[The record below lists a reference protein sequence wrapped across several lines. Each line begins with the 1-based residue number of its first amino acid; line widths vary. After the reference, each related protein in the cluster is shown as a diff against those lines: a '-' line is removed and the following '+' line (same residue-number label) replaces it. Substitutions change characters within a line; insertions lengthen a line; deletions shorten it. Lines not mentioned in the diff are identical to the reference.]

1 MTADGITVRPIG
13 PADAETVTRHR
24 HRMFVDAG
32 KPDDAALAAMSAA
45 FLDWVRPKLASGEYF
60 GWFAESEGR
69 VVSGIGM
76 MLLDWPPH
84 PLHLEPLRGYILN
97 VYTEPEWRGRG
108 LAKRLTGLAMDAARE
123 RKLNLTI
130 LHATEMGKPLYAK
143 LGFKGTNEM
152 QWSPSKT

>member
-1 MTADGITVRPIG
+1 MSAEVAIRPIS
-13 PADAETVTRHR
+13 PADVGVVTRHR

-32 KPDDAALAAMSAA
+32 KPDDAALAAMSEA
-45 FLDWVRPKLASGEYF
+45 FLPWVTPKLASGEYF
-60 GWFAESEGR
+60 GWFAEAEGK
-69 VVSGIGM
+69 VVSGVGM
-76 MLLDWPPH
+76 MVLAWPPH
-84 PLHLEPLRGYILN
+84 PLHLEPARGYILN

-108 LAKRLTGLAMDAARE
+108 LAKRLTLLAMDAARE
-123 RKLNLTI
+123 RGLNLTI

>member
-1 MTADGITVRPIG
+1 MSAEVRVRGIG

-45 FLDWVRPKLASGEYF
+45 FLTWLRPRLEAGGYF
-60 GWFAESEGR
+60 GWFAESGGR

-76 MLLDWPPH
+76 MVIEWPPH
-84 PLHLEPLRGYILN
+84 PLHLEPQRGYILN
-97 VYTEPEWRGRG
+97 VYTEPEWRGQG
-108 LAKRLTGLAMDAARE
+108 LAKRLTGLALDAARE
-123 RKLNLTI
+123 RGLRLTI

-143 LGFKGTNEM
+143 LGFTGTNEM
-152 QWSPSKT
+152 QWRSKS

>member
-1 MTADGITVRPIG
+1 MSGDAVTVRTIG
-13 PADAETVTRHR
+13 PADAATVTRHR

-32 KPDDAALAAMSAA
+32 KPDDAALAAMSEA
-45 FLDWVRPKLASGEYF
+45 FSSWVESKLRSGEYF
-60 GWFAESEGR
+60 GWFAEAEGK
-69 VVSGIGM
+69 VVAGIGM
-76 MLLDWPPH
+76 MVLDWPPH
-84 PLHLEPLRGYILN
+84 PVHLEPMRGYILN
-97 VYTEPEWRGRG
+97 VYTEPEWRGQG
-108 LAKRLTGLAMDAARE
+108 LAKRLTGLAMDAARQ

>member
-1 MTADGITVRPIG
+1 MSAEVSIRPIG
-13 PADAETVTRHR
+13 PADAVTVTRHR

-32 KPDDAALAAMSAA
+32 KPDDAKLYAMSEA
-45 FLDWVRPKLASGEYF
+45 FQAWLLPRIESGNYF
-60 GWFAESEGR
+60 GWFAEEGGQ
-69 VVSGIGM
+69 VVAGLGM
-76 MLLDWPPH
+76 MTLDWPPH

-97 VYTEPEWRGRG
+97 VYTEPQWRGRG
-108 LAKRLTGLAMDAARE
+108 LAKRLTQLAMDAARE
-123 RKLNLTI
+123 RGLNLTI

>member
-1 MTADGITVRPIG
+1 MSAQAVTVRPVG
-13 PADAETVTRHR
+13 VADAEIVTRHR

-45 FLDWVRPKLASGEYF
+45 FLPWVSRKLASGEYF
-60 GWFAESEGR
+60 GWVAASGDR

-76 MLLDWPPH
+76 MVLDWPPH
-84 PLHLEPLRGYILN
+84 PLHLEPMRGYILN

-108 LAKRLTGLAMDAARE
+108 LAKRLTLLAMDAARE
-123 RKLNLTI
+123 RGLKLTI

-152 QWSPSKT
+152 QWSTN

>member
-1 MTADGITVRPIG
+1 MSADVVIRAIG
-13 PADAETVTRHR
+13 VADAGTVTQHR

-32 KPDDAALAAMSAA
+32 KPDDAALAAMSEA
-45 FLDWVRPKLASGEYF
+45 FLPWVRAKLEAGQYF
-60 GWFAESEGR
+60 GWFAEAEGR

-76 MLLDWPPH
+76 MAIEWPPH

-123 RKLNLTI
+123 RGLNLTI
-130 LHATEMGKPLYAK
+130 LHATEMGKSLYAK

-152 QWSPSKT
+152 QWSSKS